1 MLSQDYEHQLLFDL
15 MERLLEYEPLKRITA
30 WEALRHPFFSNEH
43 PQISASRLYG
53 HHHHPAH
60 IKNSLSS
67 SGSGSETD

>member
-30 WEALRHPFFSNEH
+30 WEALKHPFFSHEH
-43 PQISASRLYG
+43 PQISSRLYG
-53 HHHHPAH
+53 HHPAH

>member
-30 WEALRHPFFSNEH
+30 WEALRHPFFSHEH
-43 PQISASRLYG
+43 PSSRLYG
-53 HHHHPAH
+53 HHPAH